1 MKSPVKLLV
10 RPDFSR
16 ETPDLGLVAGID
28 EAGRGP
34 LAGPVVAACLY
45 VPLEN
50 RKHPVWKD
58 VHDSKKLTPL
68 KREILF
74 PIIQS
79 QSIFGV
85 GEASAEE
92 IDALNI
98 LQATFLAMQRA
109 VSDMTRAFSLTPDLV
124 LVDGNR
130 LPPALPC
137 PAQFLVKGDSL
148 SISIG
153 AASILAKVTR
163 DRLMSTLHAEFPAY
177 GWDRNAGYGTPEHLT
192 ALESCGPCSHHRKS
206 FAPICDM
213 KLPRKTA

>member
-16 ETPDLGLVAGID
+16 ESPDLGQVAGID

-45 VPLEN
+45 VPPEN

-68 KREILF
+68 RREILF
-74 PIIQS
+74 PVIQA
-79 QSIFGV
+79 QAIFGI
-85 GEASAEE
+85 GLAQADE
-92 IDALNI
+92 IDEVNI

-109 VSDMTRAFSLTPDLV
+109 IENMTLSSHLAPHLV
-124 LVDGNR
+124 LIDGNR
-130 LPPALPC
+130 LPPNLPC
-137 PAQFLVKGDSL
+137 RGQTLVKGDSL
-148 SISIG
+148 SVSIA

-163 DRLMSTLHAEFPAY
+163 DRLMSELHTEFPAY
-177 GWDRNAGYGTPEHLT
+177 GWDHNAGYGTPDHLA
-192 ALESCGPCSHHRKS
+192 ALEAHGPCPHHRKS
-206 FAPICDM
+206 FAPIRDR
-213 KLPRKTA
+213 KLPYKAA

>member
-1 MKSPVKLLV
+1 MKSLVKLLV

-79 QSIFGV
+79 QSVFGI

-109 VSDMTRAFSLTPDLV
+109 VANMTDLFSRVPDLV